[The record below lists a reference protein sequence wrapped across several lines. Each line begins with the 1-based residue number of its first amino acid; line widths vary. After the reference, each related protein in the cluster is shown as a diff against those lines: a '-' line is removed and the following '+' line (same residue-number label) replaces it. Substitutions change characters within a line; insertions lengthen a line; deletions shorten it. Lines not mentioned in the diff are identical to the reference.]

1 MNSLKVF
8 AKSLLVLPLTLLA
21 TAALGDSRVLHIY
34 NWTGAIAPNT
44 VARFEQQTGISVV
57 YDLLDSNEVLEAKLF
72 AGKSGY
78 DIVSPSNSFF
88 ARQIKA
94 GVYAKLDKTKLPN
107 WDNQD
112 PVMLKLFAGTGDSG
126 NQYGMPYLWGTIG
139 LGFNPDSV
147 KKALGDNAPL
157 NSWDLLF
164 KTENIEKLSQ
174 CGVSLLDSATETL
187 PIALHYLGHNPLS
200 TDANALAEA
209 EALLLKIRPYVT
221 YFHSS
226 RYIEDLANGNLCLA
240 VAYSGDVWQS
250 KVRAEEA
257 GSGIKV
263 AYNIPKEGAG
273 AFADLMA
280 IPADAANKDEAHAWI
295 NFLLQ
300 PEVMAEISNQTFF
313 PNINL
318 AAHPLEDA
326 AIRDDPSVYPP
337 AEVMAKIYAIPD
349 YPPQTLRLM
358 NRSWSK
364 IKTGR

>member
-1 MNSLKVF
+1 MKTLKTL
-8 AKSLLVLPLTLLA
+8 AKSFFVLSLTCAA
-21 TAALGDSRVLHIY
+21 TTVAAQSKVLHIY

-44 VARFEQQTGISVV
+44 VERFEQQTGIRVV

-94 GVYAKLDKTKLPN
+94 GVYAKLDKSKLPN

-112 PVMLKLFAGTGDSG
+112 PVMLKLFADAGDTG

-147 KKALGDNAPL
+147 KKALGENAPVD
-157 NSWDLLF
+157 SWDLLF
-164 KTENIEKLSQ
+164 KTENIEKLSK
-174 CGVSLLDSATETL
+174 CGVSVLDSATETL
-187 PIALHYLGHNPLS
+187 PIALHYLGHDPIH
-200 TDANALAEA
+200 TNAKSLAEA
-209 EALLLKIRPYVT
+209 EALLTKIRPYVT

-280 IPADAANKDEAHAWI
+280 IPADADNKDAAHAWI

-300 PEVMAEISNQTFF
+300 PEIMAEISNQTFF

-337 AEVMAKIYAIPD
+337 KEVMAKIYAIPD
-349 YPPQTLRLM
+349 YPADVLRLM

>member
-1 MNSLKVF
+1 MKSPKVLAQSLM
-8 AKSLLVLPLTLLA
+8 ALSLACTATTALA
-21 TAALGDSRVLHIY
+21 QSNTLHIY
-34 NWTGAIAPNT
+34 NWTGAIAPDT
-44 VARFEQQTGISVV
+44 VARFEQQTGIHVV

-94 GVYAKLDKTKLPN
+94 GVYAKLDKSKLPN
-107 WDNQD
+107 WNNQD
-112 PVMLKLFAGTGDSG
+112 PVMLKLFADAGDTG

-147 KKALGDNAPL
+147 KKALGEDAPV

-164 KTENIEKLSQ
+164 KPENIEKLSQ
-174 CGVSLLDSATETL
+174 CGVSVLDSATETL
-187 PIALHYLGHNPLS
+187 PIALYYLGHDPLNP
-200 TDANALAEA
+200 DAKALAEA
-209 EALLLKIRPYVT
+209 EELLLKVRPYVT

-280 IPADAANKDEAHAWI
+280 IPADATNKDAAHAWI

-300 PEVMAEISNQTFF
+300 PQIMAEISNQTFF

-349 YPPQTLRLM
+349 YPPATLRLM
-358 NRSWSK
+358 NRSWNK